1 MRVKLDE
8 NLPVQLKDLFTE
20 AGHDAATVVDVLS
33 HKPVGAHDADDLR
46 LLVGSQLLIVG
57 RTETVSLA

>member
-8 NLPVQLKDLFTE
+8 NLPAQLRDLFTE

-33 HKPVGAHDADDLR
+33 HKAIGAHDADDLR
-46 LLVGSQLLIVG
+46 FLTGSHLLIVG
-57 RTETVSLA
+57 RTEAVLLA

>member
-20 AGHDAATVVDVLS
+20 AGYDAAMVVDLLS
-33 HKPVGAHDADDLR
+33 HKPAGAHDADDLR
-46 LLVGSQLLIVG
+46 FLTGSHLLIVG
-57 RTETVSLA
+57 RTEAVLLA